1 MEKIKFTFKASVITI
16 LLLLVIIL
24 FVKTCNQ
31 KSPKE
36 IQTTIKDTLA
46 LQKLNAEIAIKNDSI
61 RNLQNEN
68 NSLSSEFAQ
77 LKKQK
82 EKIIAKLVKV
92 KPDTILASLPTTELA
107 KQVTSRYEDTT
118 NYSTPKADI
127 VAVSKQIGIKIVET
141 QDSLDVYKS
150 NDELKDSIIANNG
163 RQIENLEKQVSLKS
177 KETNICRSIV
187 KDVNSKLSIK
197 DNQLETANKQVKRK
211 KFWVTFFK
219 ITTVVGLTL
228 AATK

>member
-1 MEKIKFTFKASVITI
+1 MEEIKTTIKASVVTI

-24 FVKTCNQ
+24 FVKTCNN

-46 LQKLNAEIAIKNDSI
+46 LQKLNAEIANKNDSI
-61 RNLQNEN
+61 RNLQIEN
-68 NSLSSEFAQ
+68 TSLSSELTQ

-82 EKIIAKLVKV
+82 EKIVTKLVKV
-92 KPDTILASLPTTELA
+92 KPDTILASLLPTQLA
-107 KQVTSRYEDTT
+107 KDITSRYEDTT
-118 NYSTPKADI
+118 NYLVPKEDI
-127 VAVSKQIGIKIVET
+127 VSVSKKIGIKIVET

-150 NDELKDSIIANNG
+150 NDELKDSIISNDG

-177 KETNICRSIV
+177 KEATICRGIV
-187 KDVNSKLSIK
+187 KDVNSKLAIK

>member
-1 MEKIKFTFKASVITI
+1 MEEIKTTIKASVVTL

-24 FVKTCNQ
+24 FVKTCNT
-31 KSPKE
+31 KSTKE

-46 LQKLNAEIAIKNDSI
+46 LQKLNARIAIKDDSI

-68 NSLSSEFAQ
+68 TSLSAELTQ

-82 EKIIAKLVKV
+82 EKIATNLVKI

-107 KQVTSRYEDTT
+107 KQITSRYEDTT
-118 NYSTPKADI
+118 NYSVPKEDI
-127 VAVSKQIGIKIVET
+127 VAVSKSIGIKVINT

-150 NDELKDSIIANNG
+150 NDELKDSIIANDG
-163 RQIENLEKQVSLKS
+163 RQIENLEKQVFLKS
-177 KETNICRSIV
+177 KEATICRSLFN
-187 KDVNSKLSIK
+187 DVNSKLSIK

-211 KFWVTFFK
+211 KFWVTFFTL
-219 ITTVVGLTL
+219 TTVVGLTL
-228 AATK
+228 TATK